1 MIIHKH
7 GYTLKVINR
16 NLVVIKGGKL
26 GDQWHRVRTLLGKG
40 DQNPKTKKNRV
51 TTFGLTM
58 APHTIAGVG
67 TMCAMART
75 CKVKGVCLTH
85 QGQGDMPN
93 VMLPRIAK
101 TVAFR
106 LAPDWFF
113 QKIDREL
120 AAKRRHTN
128 GTLGFRGNMLTDV
141 PWENHGLPDRHPGI
155 LHYDYTKLPN
165 RAGWVRDNYYVT
177 FSYDGTNLVEALRVL
192 ESGNNVAVVFYD
204 DSPGPKCGRAAHRQ
218 PLPAY
223 WQGYPVIDGGVTD
236 WRPSDPRG
244 AVVGLR
250 LLAKSYAN
258 RNAAIS
264 SGFAQLV
271 SDGVAI
277 DEDSLE
283 YWAGGV
289 S

>member
-7 GYTLKVINR
+7 GYTLKIINR

-26 GDQWHRVRTLLGKG
+26 GDQWHSVRTLLGKG
-40 DQNPKTKKNRV
+40 DQNPKTAKNKV

-75 CKVKGVCLTH
+75 CKATCLAF
-85 QGQGDMPN
+85 QGQGTMTN
-93 VMLPRIAK
+93 VMTTRIAK

-106 LAPDWFF
+106 LAPDWFRE
-113 QKIDREL
+113 KLDREL
-120 AAKRRHTN
+120 AAKRRHNN
-128 GTLGFRGNMLTDV
+128 GILGVRPNMLTDI
-141 PWENHGLPDRHPGI
+141 PFENYGLPDRHPGT
-155 LHYDYTKLPN
+155 LFYDYTKLPN
-165 RAGWVRDNYYVT
+165 RSGWVRPNYYVT

-204 DSPGPKCGRAAHRQ
+204 NLPGAKCGKAAHRQ
-218 PLPAY
+218 SLPSC

-236 WRPSDPRG
+236 WRPEDPRG
-244 AVVGLR
+244 VVVGLR
-250 LLAKSYAN
+250 LLAKSWAN
-258 RNAAIS
+258 RNAAIN

-271 SDGVAI
+271 SDGIAV
-277 DEDSLE
+277 DEDSSE
-283 YWAGGV
+283 YCAGGV
-289 S
+289 A